1 MDIGTVNF
9 DDLFDFSPEPPPAQ
23 EKGGESWERES
34 ARLTGDWGQGQQRLN
49 TVRTITSAA
58 AQAHQHHQVSHQASH
73 DRQQGDMK
81 HMTSNMTNRGLGRS
95 ILFMVLV
102 LIVTVSS
109 NCSRV
114 RAW

>member
-58 AQAHQHHQVSHQASH
+58 AQAQHQHNQVSHMARHEAYIGGRHLGDSERRGQQTASPMFTAIMS
-73 DRQQGDMK
+73 GGVG
-81 HMTSNMTNRGLGRS
+81 SSGRE
-95 ILFMVLV
+95 
-102 LIVTVSS
+102 
-109 NCSRV
+109 
-114 RAW
+114 

>member
-9 DDLFDFSPEPPPAQ
+9 DDLFDFSPEPPPPQ

-58 AQAHQHHQVSHQASH
+58 AQAQHQHNQVSHQARH

-81 HMTSNMTNRGLGRS
+81 CMTSDRGC
-95 ILFMVLV
+95 I
-102 LIVTVSS
+102 
-109 NCSRV
+109 
-114 RAW
+114 

>member
-58 AQAHQHHQVSHQASH
+58 AQAHQHNQVSHGGRH
-73 DRQQGDMK
+73 EEDLLDRRE
-81 HMTSNMTNRGLGRS
+81 T
-95 ILFMVLV
+95 
-102 LIVTVSS
+102 
-109 NCSRV
+109 
-114 RAW
+114 